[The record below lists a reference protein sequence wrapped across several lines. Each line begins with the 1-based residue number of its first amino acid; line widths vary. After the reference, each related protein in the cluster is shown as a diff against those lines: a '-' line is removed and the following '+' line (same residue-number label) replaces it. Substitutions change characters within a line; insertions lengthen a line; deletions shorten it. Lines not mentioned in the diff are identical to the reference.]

1 MEEKI
6 LPNKKIMMLTVILA
20 FFLAVSAVSAND
32 ANDTAMTGSDASQ
45 MKLSSGNGMIGDNLQ
60 IGGENPTLTHV
71 DSTYNQLKLENDNE
85 KLSVLNDEDNLSS
98 AETFNGTAFSELQSK
113 INSLNNGDVLD
124 LTNNVTQN
132 GASHITISKSITING
147 NGITIDAKGKSRIFY
162 INGGATVVLNNITF
176 TNGYQREDG
185 GAIYNENAKVT
196 ITGSQFI
203 KNTISQN
210 GGAINNK
217 GTMNIAETC
226 FIANKASWDG
236 GAIYNTGNINIA
248 DSYFINSTVN
258 NGGGAIYNFESNMN
272 ITHSNFINN
281 IAGAIQ
287 SYSGGAIYNFY
298 SNVNIACSNFID
310 NTANRIDGGA
320 IYNWGREI
328 NIVNSSF
335 IANKAITW
343 DGGAISNYDG
353 HMTITNSLFINN
365 TARHGGAIYNRGNSN
380 AEITNCVFINNKAT
394 EGNHAYTTDSQLVIN
409 DNWWDTNDPVWNNLI
424 YGNKPSSYA
433 VLNVNAD
440 NQNIPLNSKVKLN
453 YAFYRNGT
461 GELLSIPTRPII
473 LSATGGQ
480 LDNTS
485 GNLTEVFSTEFSCDT
500 PGDYEITAIVDNQ
513 EIKNTVSVAMV
524 WYVNATAA
532 PGGNGKSDSTAFKT
546 LKEAL
551 DAAAEDHTIIRIAS
565 GTYTGTDNIGLNIDK
580 KLSLEKY
587 GDGEAIFDAQGLNRI
602 LTVNVGSVNIS
613 GLTFKNGK
621 YAGDGGAIYFNASGK
636 VENCNFINNNA
647 SGGHLPRYQGGAI
660 YFKFGAESYVTNCN
674 FTGNIADNGG
684 AVDFE
689 YESHLTNCNFVNN
702 IAENSG
708 AAVCID
714 ATIGEISNCTFINN
728 SCRIGGA
735 LYIGNSAE
743 FTNCKFINNT
753 AYNGGAIQ
761 FMGDG
766 KVTDCTF
773 SNNMAENYGGA
784 IRFYNG
790 NHFKTYIV
798 TNCNFTNNT
807 AKQWGGAL
815 QFEYNGNVTNCTFT
829 NNKAAK
835 NGGAIFIY
843 MGNTEITG
851 CNFTYNSLN
860 STGYGGAVY
869 FETSG
874 KVENCNFIKN
884 TALLEGT
891 SRSAGGAIYFK
902 SGAESYVTTCNF
914 TGNIADIGGA
924 VNFEYKSH
932 LTNCNFVNN
941 AAGHSGAAVCI
952 DAVIGEISNCTFINN
967 KADGPGGAIYIDNNA
982 EFTNC
987 KFINNTAYNG
997 GAIQFMG
1004 EGKVTDCTFSNNTAK
1019 NYGGAIRFYN
1029 GNHFKTYNV
1038 INCNFTNNTAK
1049 QEGGALYFEYNGNVT
1064 NCTFTNNKATNN
1076 GGAAYFRTDGE
1087 VNDCTFVNNNATS
1100 SGGALY
1106 FLTNSSVANCNFT
1119 GNTAVNGGAVFF
1131 SSNGD
1136 VTNCNFVNNSA
1147 GQGGALYFITTGSI
1161 GNCNFTGNTA
1171 DVGGAIKFSS
1181 TNAIENCNFT
1191 DNSALYGGAVFFSSN
1206 GTVANCKFT
1215 GNDANTGSAIY
1226 FYNNESV
1233 KSIVSNSYFLNNR
1246 ANVDDDPF
1254 ILNLTGNNAEII
1266 FIGRNNLINAIYSD
1280 NDCDVSFSNVTYWG
1294 ARAITNTDIAAPVKS
1309 TRQAGQN
1316 ITVKAIVNG
1325 NLLNMVIITDEE
1337 GKIVIKDVEDYLIIV
1352 RHDEDSYYTE
1362 AEEIF
1367 KNMQIHVNVTS
1378 QTTHN
1383 KTVNITAESNIP
1395 NEIVEGRLVFILS
1408 GGIEINA
1415 TYASNGTWWAVYT
1428 FDNYTEYNVNASFT
1442 GLDNTTVNNATVNIT
1457 KADSTI
1463 NLDNITLNYGD
1474 SINLTITTEGAIEIT
1489 ADINGNNVPVI
1500 NKFTIPIS
1508 GLDAGN
1514 YTLTVTAHPDEDH
1527 NPVTKIATITV
1538 NKLATEIILTNE
1550 TLDLKAKDIFIDFA
1564 ALTPADAGALNYTSS
1579 NDDIV
1584 KIENGK
1590 IIAVEA
1596 GKATITVSFAGND
1609 NYMAAESKNITVT
1622 VTTLDASV
1630 RVIQTEYLLTI
1641 GDETYIIANTDP
1653 KGLVIDYAT
1662 DDTNIVSVDDYGHI
1676 TALGNGTATIFVSVG
1691 DNHVYKYDVVNVTVS
1706 VKIPTEIILANE
1718 TLDLKANDKYHIL
1731 ANLTPADAG
1740 NLTFTS
1746 SDTTVVT
1753 VDDEGN
1759 VEAIGGGKA
1768 TITISFAGNDN
1779 YTAAKDAFV
1788 TVTVSKLDTAIDV
1801 NVSVDDNDVVITAEV
1816 DSSANGLV
1824 EFNISGK
1831 TVYVAVNEGKAVYDI
1846 VLLTGDYNVDA
1857 TYLGDSKFNANRT
1870 SKAFTVKDHVKQ
1882 NTTLV
1887 PNVVVDSSN
1896 VTITVAV
1903 NRNATGFIKFDIN
1916 GNELFAEVN
1925 GGKAVL
1931 NTILPVG
1938 NYTVSVAYLGDD
1950 EFNENATMVSFSVAG
1965 HESADVNVTIP
1976 SDIPVGDNVTVKV
1989 DIPDAT
1995 GNVTVYV
2002 GGEEYVAQLVNGSAN
2017 VGIPGL
2023 SSGNHTVVV
2032 EYTGDDKYAPFTK
2045 PFTLNIPKTDIP
2057 EDELKV
2063 NETLPIGGKTP
2074 AITIKLPEDATGYVL
2089 VSINGYEY
2097 HIDVNNGT
2105 ANITLPALSYG
2116 KHDAKVTYPGDGRYN
2131 SVIKN
2136 ITINVPEPNVT
2147 ANDVVIRY
2155 SDNGPYRIH
2164 VAVDGKAVSGQYVTI
2179 NFNGKTYKQ
2188 LTNSNG
2194 DVLFKIPAIKPN
2206 TYTITAKYNDVSISK
2221 KIKISNII
2229 VVKTKKIK
2237 KSSKKVKIKVKLMT
2251 VKNKYLKSKKLT
2263 LKINGKNIKAKTN
2276 RKGVAVFKLKKSIV
2290 KKLKAGKRYK
2300 VKVSF
2305 GKDAVTKKI
2314 KIRR

>member
-98 AETFNGTAFSELQSK
+98 AETFNGTAFSELQIK
-113 INSLNNGDVLD
+113 INSLNNGDVLN

-365 TARHGGAIYNRGNSN
+365 TARYGGAIYNRGNSN

-674 FTGNIADNGG
+674 FTSNIADNGG

-689 YESHLTNCNFVNN
+689 YKSHLTNCNFVNN

-815 QFEYNGNVTNCTFT
+815 QFEYNGNVTNC
-829 NNKAAK
+829 
-835 NGGAIFIY
+835 I
-843 MGNTEITG
+843 
-851 CNFTYNSLN
+851 
-860 STGYGGAVY
+860 
-869 FETSG
+869 
-874 KVENCNFIKN
+874 
-884 TALLEGT
+884 
-891 SRSAGGAIYFK
+891 
-902 SGAESYVTTCNF
+902 
-914 TGNIADIGGA
+914 
-924 VNFEYKSH
+924 
-932 LTNCNFVNN
+932 
-941 AAGHSGAAVCI
+941 
-952 DAVIGEISNCTFINN
+952 
-967 KADGPGGAIYIDNNA
+967 
-982 EFTNC
+982 
-987 KFINNTAYNG
+987 
-997 GAIQFMG
+997 
-1004 EGKVTDCTFSNNTAK
+1004 
-1019 NYGGAIRFYN
+1019 
-1029 GNHFKTYNV
+1029 
-1038 INCNFTNNTAK
+1038 
-1049 QEGGALYFEYNGNVT
+1049 
-1064 NCTFTNNKATNN
+1064 FTNNKATNN

-1106 FLTNSSVANCNFT
+1106 FLTNGPIANCNFT

-1181 TNAIENCNFT
+1181 TNSIENCNFT

-1226 FYNNESV
+1226 FYNDESV

-1266 FIGRNNLINAIYSD
+1266 FIGRNNLINAIYSN

-1294 ARAITNTDIAAPVKS
+1294 ARGITNTDIVAPVKS

-1367 KNMQIHVNVTS
+1367 KNMQFHVNVTS

-1691 DNHVYKYDVVNVTVS
+1691 DNRVYKYDVVNVTVS

-1746 SDTTVVT
+1746 SDTSVVT

-1788 TVTVSKLDTAIDV
+1788 TVTVSKLDTPIDV

-1846 VLLTGDYNVDA
+1846 VLLTSDYNVDA

-1882 NTTLV
+1882 NTTIV
-1887 PNVVVDSSN
+1887 PDVVVDSSN

-2063 NETLPIGGKTP
+2063 NETLPISGKTP

-2194 DVLFKIPAIKPN
+2194 DVLFKIPSIKPN

-2251 VKNKYLKSKKLT
+2251 IKNKYLKSKKLT

-2276 RKGVAVFKLKKSIV
+2276 RKGVAVFKLQKSIV

>member
-365 TARHGGAIYNRGNSN
+365 TARYGGAIYNRGNSN

-660 YFKFGAESYVTNCN
+660 YFKYGAESYVTNCN

-714 ATIGEISNCTFINN
+714 AAIGEISNCTFINN
-728 SCRIGGA
+728 KADGPGGA

-743 FTNCKFINNT
+743 FTKCKFI
-753 AYNGGAIQ
+753 
-761 FMGDG
+761 
-766 KVTDCTF
+766 
-773 SNNMAENYGGA
+773 NYGGA

-790 NHFKTYIV
+790 NHFKTYTV

-807 AKQWGGAL
+807 AKQQGGAL

-843 MGNTEITG
+843 QGNTEITG

-891 SRSAGGAIYFK
+891 PRSAGGAIYFK
-902 SGAESYVTTCNF
+902 SGAESYVTNCNF

-941 AAGHSGAAVCI
+941 TAGHSGAAVCI
-952 DAVIGEISNCTFINN
+952 DATIGEISNCTFINN
-967 KADGPGGAIYIDNNA
+967 KADGPGGALYIDNNA
-982 EFTNC
+982 EF
-987 KFINNTAYNG
+987 
-997 GAIQFMG
+997 
-1004 EGKVTDCTFSNNTAK
+1004 
-1019 NYGGAIRFYN
+1019 YGGAIRFYN
-1029 GNHFKTYNV
+1029 GNHFKTYTV
-1038 INCNFTNNTAK
+1038 TNCNFTNNTAK
-1049 QEGGALYFEYNGNVT
+1049 QQGGALYFEYNGNVT
-1064 NCTFTNNKATNN
+1064 NCIFTNNKATNN

-1106 FLTNSSVANCNFT
+1106 FLTNGPIANCNFT
-1119 GNTAVNGGAVFF
+1119 GNTAIN
-1131 SSNGD
+1131 
-1136 VTNCNFVNNSA
+1136 
-1147 GQGGALYFITTGSI
+1147 
-1161 GNCNFTGNTA
+1161 
-1171 DVGGAIKFSS
+1171 
-1181 TNAIENCNFT
+1181 
-1191 DNSALYGGAVFFSSN
+1191 GGAVFFSSN

-1226 FYNNESV
+1226 FYNDESV

-1266 FIGRNNLINAIYSD
+1266 FIGRNNLINAIYSN

-1294 ARAITNTDIAAPVKS
+1294 ARGITNTDIAAPVKS

-1316 ITVKAIVNG
+1316 ITVKAIANG

-1367 KNMQIHVNVTS
+1367 KNMQFHVNVTS

-1428 FDNYTEYNVNASFT
+1428 FDNYTEYNINASFT

-1691 DNHVYKYDVVNVTVS
+1691 DNRVYKYDVVNVTVS

-1882 NTTLV
+1882 NTTIV
-1887 PNVVVDSSN
+1887 PDVVVDSSN

-2063 NETLPIGGKTP
+2063 NETLPISGKTP

>member
-365 TARHGGAIYNRGNSN
+365 TARYGGAIYNRGNSN

-660 YFKFGAESYVTNCN
+660 YFKYGAESYVTNCN

-714 ATIGEISNCTFINN
+714 A
-728 SCRIGGA
+728 A
-735 LYIGNSAE
+735 
-743 FTNCKFINNT
+743 
-753 AYNGGAIQ
+753 
-761 FMGDG
+761 
-766 KVTDCTF
+766 
-773 SNNMAENYGGA
+773 
-784 IRFYNG
+784 
-790 NHFKTYIV
+790 
-798 TNCNFTNNT
+798 
-807 AKQWGGAL
+807 
-815 QFEYNGNVTNCTFT
+815 
-829 NNKAAK
+829 
-835 NGGAIFIY
+835 
-843 MGNTEITG
+843 
-851 CNFTYNSLN
+851 
-860 STGYGGAVY
+860 
-869 FETSG
+869 
-874 KVENCNFIKN
+874 
-884 TALLEGT
+884 
-891 SRSAGGAIYFK
+891 
-902 SGAESYVTTCNF
+902 
-914 TGNIADIGGA
+914 
-924 VNFEYKSH
+924 
-932 LTNCNFVNN
+932 
-941 AAGHSGAAVCI
+941 
-952 DAVIGEISNCTFINN
+952 IGEISNCTFINN
-967 KADGPGGAIYIDNNA
+967 KADGPGGALYIDNNA

-1019 NYGGAIRFYN
+1019 DYGGAIRFYN
-1029 GNHFKTYNV
+1029 GNHFKTYTV
-1038 INCNFTNNTAK
+1038 TNCNFTNNTAK
-1049 QEGGALYFEYNGNVT
+1049 QQGGALYFEYNGNVT
-1064 NCTFTNNKATNN
+1064 NCIFTNNKATNN

-1106 FLTNSSVANCNFT
+1106 FLTNGPIANCNFT
-1119 GNTAVNGGAVFF
+1119 GNTAINGGAVFF

-1226 FYNNESV
+1226 FYNDESV

-1266 FIGRNNLINAIYSD
+1266 FIGRNNLINAIYSN

-1294 ARAITNTDIAAPVKS
+1294 ARGITNTDIAAPVKS

-1316 ITVKAIVNG
+1316 ITVKAIANG

-1367 KNMQIHVNVTS
+1367 KNMQFHVNVTS

-1428 FDNYTEYNVNASFT
+1428 FDNYTEYNINASFT

-1691 DNHVYKYDVVNVTVS
+1691 DNRVYKYDVVNVTVS

-1882 NTTLV
+1882 NTTIV
-1887 PNVVVDSSN
+1887 PDVVVDSSN

-2063 NETLPIGGKTP
+2063 NETLPISGKTP

>member
-365 TARHGGAIYNRGNSN
+365 TARYGGAIYNRGNSN

-660 YFKFGAESYVTNCN
+660 YFKYGAESYVTNCN

-714 ATIGEISNCTFINN
+714 AAIGEISNCTFINN
-728 SCRIGGA
+728 KADGPGGA
-735 LYIGNSAE
+735 LYIG
-743 FTNCKFINNT
+743 
-753 AYNGGAIQ
+753 
-761 FMGDG
+761 
-766 KVTDCTF
+766 
-773 SNNMAENYGGA
+773 YGGA

-790 NHFKTYIV
+790 NHFKTYTV

-807 AKQWGGAL
+807 AKQQGGAL

-843 MGNTEITG
+843 QGNTEITG

-891 SRSAGGAIYFK
+891 PRSAGGAIYFK
-902 SGAESYVTTCNF
+902 SGAESYVTNCNF

-941 AAGHSGAAVCI
+941 TAGHSGAAVCI
-952 DAVIGEISNCTFINN
+952 DATIGEISNCTFINN
-967 KADGPGGAIYIDNNA
+967 KADGPGGALYIDNNA

-987 KFINNTAYNG
+987 KF
-997 GAIQFMG
+997 
-1004 EGKVTDCTFSNNTAK
+1004 
-1019 NYGGAIRFYN
+1019 YGGAIRFYN
-1029 GNHFKTYNV
+1029 GNHFKTYTV
-1038 INCNFTNNTAK
+1038 TNCNFTNNTAK
-1049 QEGGALYFEYNGNVT
+1049 QQGGALYFEYNGNVT
-1064 NCTFTNNKATNN
+1064 NCIFTNNKATNN

-1106 FLTNSSVANCNFT
+1106 FLTNGPIANCNFT
-1119 GNTAVNGGAVFF
+1119 GNTAIN
-1131 SSNGD
+1131 
-1136 VTNCNFVNNSA
+1136 
-1147 GQGGALYFITTGSI
+1147 
-1161 GNCNFTGNTA
+1161 
-1171 DVGGAIKFSS
+1171 
-1181 TNAIENCNFT
+1181 
-1191 DNSALYGGAVFFSSN
+1191 GGAVFFSSN

-1226 FYNNESV
+1226 FYNDESV

-1266 FIGRNNLINAIYSD
+1266 FIGRNNLINAIYSN

-1294 ARAITNTDIAAPVKS
+1294 ARGITNTDIAAPVKS

-1316 ITVKAIVNG
+1316 ITVKAIANG

-1367 KNMQIHVNVTS
+1367 KNMQFHVNVTS

-1428 FDNYTEYNVNASFT
+1428 FDNYTEYNINASFT

-1691 DNHVYKYDVVNVTVS
+1691 DNRVYKYDVVNVTVS

-1882 NTTLV
+1882 NTTIV
-1887 PNVVVDSSN
+1887 PDVVVDSSN

-2063 NETLPIGGKTP
+2063 NETLPISGKTP

>member
-728 SCRIGGA
+728 
-735 LYIGNSAE
+735 
-743 FTNCKFINNT
+743 
-753 AYNGGAIQ
+753 
-761 FMGDG
+761 
-766 KVTDCTF
+766 
-773 SNNMAENYGGA
+773 
-784 IRFYNG
+784 
-790 NHFKTYIV
+790 
-798 TNCNFTNNT
+798 
-807 AKQWGGAL
+807 
-815 QFEYNGNVTNCTFT
+815 
-829 NNKAAK
+829 
-835 NGGAIFIY
+835 
-843 MGNTEITG
+843 
-851 CNFTYNSLN
+851 
-860 STGYGGAVY
+860 
-869 FETSG
+869 
-874 KVENCNFIKN
+874 
-884 TALLEGT
+884 
-891 SRSAGGAIYFK
+891 
-902 SGAESYVTTCNF
+902 
-914 TGNIADIGGA
+914 
-924 VNFEYKSH
+924 
-932 LTNCNFVNN
+932 
-941 AAGHSGAAVCI
+941 
-952 DAVIGEISNCTFINN
+952 

-1064 NCTFTNNKATNN
+1064 NCIFTNNKATNN

-1106 FLTNSSVANCNFT
+1106 FLTNGPVANCNFT

-1294 ARAITNTDIAAPVKS
+1294 ARGITNTDIAAPVKS

-1316 ITVKAIVNG
+1316 ITVKAIANG

-1367 KNMQIHVNVTS
+1367 KNMQFHVNVTS

-1691 DNHVYKYDVVNVTVS
+1691 DNRVYKYDVVNVTVS

-1882 NTTLV
+1882 NTTIV
-1887 PNVVVDSSN
+1887 PDVVVDSSN

-2063 NETLPIGGKTP
+2063 NETLPISGKTP

>member
-365 TARHGGAIYNRGNSN
+365 TARYGGAIYNRGNSN

-660 YFKFGAESYVTNCN
+660 YFKYGAESYVTNCN

-714 ATIGEISNCTFINN
+714 A
-728 SCRIGGA
+728 A
-735 LYIGNSAE
+735 
-743 FTNCKFINNT
+743 
-753 AYNGGAIQ
+753 
-761 FMGDG
+761 
-766 KVTDCTF
+766 
-773 SNNMAENYGGA
+773 
-784 IRFYNG
+784 
-790 NHFKTYIV
+790 
-798 TNCNFTNNT
+798 
-807 AKQWGGAL
+807 
-815 QFEYNGNVTNCTFT
+815 
-829 NNKAAK
+829 
-835 NGGAIFIY
+835 
-843 MGNTEITG
+843 
-851 CNFTYNSLN
+851 
-860 STGYGGAVY
+860 
-869 FETSG
+869 
-874 KVENCNFIKN
+874 
-884 TALLEGT
+884 
-891 SRSAGGAIYFK
+891 
-902 SGAESYVTTCNF
+902 
-914 TGNIADIGGA
+914 
-924 VNFEYKSH
+924 
-932 LTNCNFVNN
+932 
-941 AAGHSGAAVCI
+941 
-952 DAVIGEISNCTFINN
+952 IGEISNCTFINN
-967 KADGPGGAIYIDNNA
+967 KADGPGGALYIDNNA

-1019 NYGGAIRFYN
+1019 DYGGAIRFYN
-1029 GNHFKTYNV
+1029 GNHFKTYTV
-1038 INCNFTNNTAK
+1038 TNCNFTNNTAK

-1064 NCTFTNNKATNN
+1064 NCIFTNNKATNN

-1106 FLTNSSVANCNFT
+1106 FLTNGPIANCNFT
-1119 GNTAVNGGAVFF
+1119 GNTAINGGAVFF

-1226 FYNNESV
+1226 FYNDESV

-1266 FIGRNNLINAIYSD
+1266 FIGRNNLINAIYSN

-1294 ARAITNTDIAAPVKS
+1294 ARGITNTDIAAPVKS

-1316 ITVKAIVNG
+1316 ITVKAIANG

-1367 KNMQIHVNVTS
+1367 KNMQFHVNVTS

-1428 FDNYTEYNVNASFT
+1428 FDNYTEYNINASFT

-1691 DNHVYKYDVVNVTVS
+1691 DNRVYKYDVVNVTVS

-1882 NTTLV
+1882 NTTIV
-1887 PNVVVDSSN
+1887 PDVVVDSSN

-2063 NETLPIGGKTP
+2063 NETLPISGKTP

>member
-1 MEEKI
+1 
-6 LPNKKIMMLTVILA
+6 MM
-20 FFLAVSAVSAND
+20 
-32 ANDTAMTGSDASQ
+32 
-45 MKLSSGNGMIGDNLQ
+45 Q
-60 IGGENPTLTHV
+60 IP
-71 DSTYNQLKLENDNE
+71 
-85 KLSVLNDEDNLSS
+85 
-98 AETFNGTAFSELQSK
+98 
-113 INSLNNGDVLD
+113 
-124 LTNNVTQN
+124 
-132 GASHITISKSITING
+132 
-147 NGITIDAKGKSRIFY
+147 
-162 INGGATVVLNNITF
+162 
-176 TNGYQREDG
+176 
-185 GAIYNENAKVT
+185 
-196 ITGSQFI
+196 
-203 KNTISQN
+203 
-210 GGAINNK
+210 
-217 GTMNIAETC
+217 
-226 FIANKASWDG
+226 
-236 GAIYNTGNINIA
+236 
-248 DSYFINSTVN
+248 
-258 NGGGAIYNFESNMN
+258 
-272 ITHSNFINN
+272 
-281 IAGAIQ
+281 
-287 SYSGGAIYNFY
+287 
-298 SNVNIACSNFID
+298 
-310 NTANRIDGGA
+310 
-320 IYNWGREI
+320 
-328 NIVNSSF
+328 
-335 IANKAITW
+335 
-343 DGGAISNYDG
+343 
-353 HMTITNSLFINN
+353 
-365 TARHGGAIYNRGNSN
+365 
-380 AEITNCVFINNKAT
+380 
-394 EGNHAYTTDSQLVIN
+394 
-409 DNWWDTNDPVWNNLI
+409 
-424 YGNKPSSYA
+424 
-433 VLNVNAD
+433 
-440 NQNIPLNSKVKLN
+440 
-453 YAFYRNGT
+453 
-461 GELLSIPTRPII
+461 
-473 LSATGGQ
+473 
-480 LDNTS
+480 
-485 GNLTEVFSTEFSCDT
+485 
-500 PGDYEITAIVDNQ
+500 
-513 EIKNTVSVAMV
+513 
-524 WYVNATAA
+524 
-532 PGGNGKSDSTAFKT
+532 
-546 LKEAL
+546 
-551 DAAAEDHTIIRIAS
+551 
-565 GTYTGTDNIGLNIDK
+565 
-580 KLSLEKY
+580 
-587 GDGEAIFDAQGLNRI
+587 
-602 LTVNVGSVNIS
+602 
-613 GLTFKNGK
+613 
-621 YAGDGGAIYFNASGK
+621 
-636 VENCNFINNNA
+636 
-647 SGGHLPRYQGGAI
+647 
-660 YFKFGAESYVTNCN
+660 
-674 FTGNIADNGG
+674 
-684 AVDFE
+684 
-689 YESHLTNCNFVNN
+689 
-702 IAENSG
+702 
-708 AAVCID
+708 
-714 ATIGEISNCTFINN
+714 
-728 SCRIGGA
+728 
-735 LYIGNSAE
+735 
-743 FTNCKFINNT
+743 
-753 AYNGGAIQ
+753 
-761 FMGDG
+761 
-766 KVTDCTF
+766 
-773 SNNMAENYGGA
+773 
-784 IRFYNG
+784 
-790 NHFKTYIV
+790 
-798 TNCNFTNNT
+798 
-807 AKQWGGAL
+807 AL
-815 QFEYNGNVTNCTFT
+815 QFTS
-829 NNKAAK
+829 
-835 NGGAIFIY
+835 
-843 MGNTEITG
+843 ITM
-851 CNFTYNSLN
+851 N
-860 STGYGGAVY
+860 
-869 FETSG
+869 
-874 KVENCNFIKN
+874 
-884 TALLEGT
+884 
-891 SRSAGGAIYFK
+891 
-902 SGAESYVTTCNF
+902 
-914 TGNIADIGGA
+914 
-924 VNFEYKSH
+924 
-932 LTNCNFVNN
+932 
-941 AAGHSGAAVCI
+941 
-952 DAVIGEISNCTFINN
+952 
-967 KADGPGGAIYIDNNA
+967 
-982 EFTNC
+982 
-987 KFINNTAYNG
+987 
-997 GAIQFMG
+997 
-1004 EGKVTDCTFSNNTAK
+1004 
-1019 NYGGAIRFYN
+1019 
-1029 GNHFKTYNV
+1029 
-1038 INCNFTNNTAK
+1038 
-1049 QEGGALYFEYNGNVT
+1049 
-1064 NCTFTNNKATNN
+1064 
-1076 GGAAYFRTDGE
+1076 
-1087 VNDCTFVNNNATS
+1087 
-1100 SGGALY
+1100 
-1106 FLTNSSVANCNFT
+1106 
-1119 GNTAVNGGAVFF
+1119 
-1131 SSNGD
+1131 
-1136 VTNCNFVNNSA
+1136 
-1147 GQGGALYFITTGSI
+1147 SI

-1226 FYNNESV
+1226 FYNDE
-1233 KSIVSNSYFLNNR
+1233 SIVSNSYFLNNR

-1266 FIGRNNLINAIYSD
+1266 FIGRNNLINAIYSN

-1294 ARAITNTDIAAPVKS
+1294 ARGITNTDIAAPVKS

-1316 ITVKAIVNG
+1316 ITVKAIANG

-1367 KNMQIHVNVTS
+1367 KNMQFHVNVTS

-1428 FDNYTEYNVNASFT
+1428 FDNYTEYNINASFT

-1691 DNHVYKYDVVNVTVS
+1691 DNRVYKYDVVNVTVS

-1882 NTTLV
+1882 NTTIV
-1887 PNVVVDSSN
+1887 PDVVVDSSN

-2063 NETLPIGGKTP
+2063 NETLPISGKTP

>member
-365 TARHGGAIYNRGNSN
+365 TARYGGAIYNRGNSN

-714 ATIGEISNCTFINN
+714 A
-728 SCRIGGA
+728 A
-735 LYIGNSAE
+735 
-743 FTNCKFINNT
+743 
-753 AYNGGAIQ
+753 
-761 FMGDG
+761 
-766 KVTDCTF
+766 
-773 SNNMAENYGGA
+773 
-784 IRFYNG
+784 
-790 NHFKTYIV
+790 
-798 TNCNFTNNT
+798 
-807 AKQWGGAL
+807 
-815 QFEYNGNVTNCTFT
+815 
-829 NNKAAK
+829 
-835 NGGAIFIY
+835 
-843 MGNTEITG
+843 
-851 CNFTYNSLN
+851 
-860 STGYGGAVY
+860 
-869 FETSG
+869 
-874 KVENCNFIKN
+874 
-884 TALLEGT
+884 
-891 SRSAGGAIYFK
+891 
-902 SGAESYVTTCNF
+902 
-914 TGNIADIGGA
+914 
-924 VNFEYKSH
+924 
-932 LTNCNFVNN
+932 
-941 AAGHSGAAVCI
+941 
-952 DAVIGEISNCTFINN
+952 IGEISNCTFINN
-967 KADGPGGAIYIDNNA
+967 KADGPGGALYIGNSA
-982 EFTNC
+982 EFTKC

-1019 NYGGAIRFYN
+1019 DYGGAIRFYN
-1029 GNHFKTYNV
+1029 GNHFKTYTV
-1038 INCNFTNNTAK
+1038 TNCNFTNNTAK
-1049 QEGGALYFEYNGNVT
+1049 QQGGALYFEYNGNVT
-1064 NCTFTNNKATNN
+1064 NCIFTNNKATNN

-1106 FLTNSSVANCNFT
+1106 FLTNGPIANCNFT
-1119 GNTAVNGGAVFF
+1119 GNTAINGGAVFF

-1226 FYNNESV
+1226 FYNDESV

-1266 FIGRNNLINAIYSD
+1266 FIGRNNLINAIYSN

-1294 ARAITNTDIAAPVKS
+1294 ARGITNTDIAAPVKS

-1316 ITVKAIVNG
+1316 ITVKAIANG

-1367 KNMQIHVNVTS
+1367 KNMQFHVNVTS

-1428 FDNYTEYNVNASFT
+1428 FDNYTEYNINASFT

-1691 DNHVYKYDVVNVTVS
+1691 DNRVYKYDVVNVTVS

-1882 NTTLV
+1882 NTTIV
-1887 PNVVVDSSN
+1887 PDVVVDSSN

-1950 EFNENATMVSFSVAG
+1950 EFNENATIVSFSVAG

-1976 SDIPVGDNVTVKV
+1976 SDIPVRDNVTVKV

-2063 NETLPIGGKTP
+2063 NETLPISGKTP

>member
-1 MEEKI
+1 M
-6 LPNKKIMMLTVILA
+6 PNKKIMMLTVILA

-365 TARHGGAIYNRGNSN
+365 TARYGGAIYNRGNSN

-660 YFKFGAESYVTNCN
+660 YFKYGAESYVTNCN

-714 ATIGEISNCTFINN
+714 AAIGEISNCTFINN
-728 SCRIGGA
+728 KADGPGGA

-743 FTNCKFINNT
+743 FTKCKF
-753 AYNGGAIQ
+753 
-761 FMGDG
+761 
-766 KVTDCTF
+766 
-773 SNNMAENYGGA
+773 YGGA

-790 NHFKTYIV
+790 NHFKTYTV

-807 AKQWGGAL
+807 AKQQGGAL

-843 MGNTEITG
+843 QGNTEITG

-891 SRSAGGAIYFK
+891 PRSAGGAIYFK
-902 SGAESYVTTCNF
+902 SGAESYVTNCNF

-941 AAGHSGAAVCI
+941 TAGHSGAAVCI
-952 DAVIGEISNCTFINN
+952 DATIGEISNCTFINN
-967 KADGPGGAIYIDNNA
+967 KADGPGGALYIDNNA

-987 KFINNTAYNG
+987 KFI
-997 GAIQFMG
+997 
-1004 EGKVTDCTFSNNTAK
+1004 
-1019 NYGGAIRFYN
+1019 YGGAIRFYN
-1029 GNHFKTYNV
+1029 GNHFKTYTV
-1038 INCNFTNNTAK
+1038 TNCNFTNNTAK
-1049 QEGGALYFEYNGNVT
+1049 QQGGALYFEYNGNVT
-1064 NCTFTNNKATNN
+1064 NCIFTNNKATNN

-1106 FLTNSSVANCNFT
+1106 FLTNGPIANCNFT
-1119 GNTAVNGGAVFF
+1119 GNTAIN
-1131 SSNGD
+1131 
-1136 VTNCNFVNNSA
+1136 
-1147 GQGGALYFITTGSI
+1147 
-1161 GNCNFTGNTA
+1161 
-1171 DVGGAIKFSS
+1171 
-1181 TNAIENCNFT
+1181 
-1191 DNSALYGGAVFFSSN
+1191 GGAVFFSSN

-1226 FYNNESV
+1226 FYNDESV

-1266 FIGRNNLINAIYSD
+1266 FIGRNNLINAIYSN

-1294 ARAITNTDIAAPVKS
+1294 ARGITNTDIAAPVKS

-1316 ITVKAIVNG
+1316 ITVKAIANG

-1367 KNMQIHVNVTS
+1367 KNMQFHVNVTS

-1428 FDNYTEYNVNASFT
+1428 FDNYTEYNINASFT

-1691 DNHVYKYDVVNVTVS
+1691 DNRVYKYDVVNVTVS

-1882 NTTLV
+1882 NTTIV
-1887 PNVVVDSSN
+1887 PDVVVDSSN

-2063 NETLPIGGKTP
+2063 NETLPISGKTP

>member
-365 TARHGGAIYNRGNSN
+365 TARYGGAIYNRGNSN

-660 YFKFGAESYVTNCN
+660 YFKYGAESYVTNCN

-743 FTNCKFINNT
+743 FTK
-753 AYNGGAIQ
+753 
-761 FMGDG
+761 
-766 KVTDCTF
+766 
-773 SNNMAENYGGA
+773 
-784 IRFYNG
+784 
-790 NHFKTYIV
+790 
-798 TNCNFTNNT
+798 
-807 AKQWGGAL
+807 
-815 QFEYNGNVTNCTFT
+815 
-829 NNKAAK
+829 
-835 NGGAIFIY
+835 
-843 MGNTEITG
+843 
-851 CNFTYNSLN
+851 
-860 STGYGGAVY
+860 
-869 FETSG
+869 
-874 KVENCNFIKN
+874 
-884 TALLEGT
+884 
-891 SRSAGGAIYFK
+891 
-902 SGAESYVTTCNF
+902 
-914 TGNIADIGGA
+914 
-924 VNFEYKSH
+924 
-932 LTNCNFVNN
+932 
-941 AAGHSGAAVCI
+941 
-952 DAVIGEISNCTFINN
+952 
-967 KADGPGGAIYIDNNA
+967 
-982 EFTNC
+982 C

-1019 NYGGAIRFYN
+1019 DYGGAIRFYN
-1029 GNHFKTYNV
+1029 GNHFKTYTV
-1038 INCNFTNNTAK
+1038 TNCNFTNNTAK
-1049 QEGGALYFEYNGNVT
+1049 QQGGALYFEYNGNVT
-1064 NCTFTNNKATNN
+1064 NCIFTNNKATNN

-1106 FLTNSSVANCNFT
+1106 FLTNGPIANCNFT
-1119 GNTAVNGGAVFF
+1119 GNTAIN
-1131 SSNGD
+1131 
-1136 VTNCNFVNNSA
+1136 
-1147 GQGGALYFITTGSI
+1147 
-1161 GNCNFTGNTA
+1161 
-1171 DVGGAIKFSS
+1171 
-1181 TNAIENCNFT
+1181 
-1191 DNSALYGGAVFFSSN
+1191 GGAVFFSSN

-1226 FYNNESV
+1226 FYNDESV

-1266 FIGRNNLINAIYSD
+1266 FIGRNNLINAIYSN

-1294 ARAITNTDIAAPVKS
+1294 ARGITNTDIAAPVKS

-1316 ITVKAIVNG
+1316 ITVKAIANG

-1367 KNMQIHVNVTS
+1367 KNMQFHVNVTS

-1428 FDNYTEYNVNASFT
+1428 FDNYTEYNINASFT

-1691 DNHVYKYDVVNVTVS
+1691 DNRVYKYDVVNVTVS

-1882 NTTLV
+1882 NTTIV
-1887 PNVVVDSSN
+1887 PDVVVDSSN

-2063 NETLPIGGKTP
+2063 NETLPISGKTP